1 MKKEI
6 TKKDFKVAYLSMEI
20 AFNNSVKTFC
30 GGLGILA
37 GDILLSASELSF
49 PMIGITLFSKEGYF
63 KQKIS
68 KSYQQEELDDKSD
81 LSLLTLTDIKTNVN
95 VGNDQVLVRV
105 WSYFLTS
112 NNGMTIP
119 IYLLDTD
126 WPENKEKNRLLS
138 HHLYGGDIK
147 YRLKQ
152 EIILGRAGI
161 KIIKLLGYDKIEKI
175 HLNEGHAALATVE
188 LLSQIKKGSE
198 QEKINEIRKKIVFT
212 THTPIK
218 EAHDVYFDD
227 FLLKYQPDFP
237 IHLESLIE
245 ENQINFSNL
254 IIFFSSYINA
264 VSKKHATVSR
274 EMFPGIKID
283 SITNGV
289 NSVFWTS
296 LEFASLFDKYISG
309 WKENNCLLRKANII
323 PLEEIDKAH
332 KNNKEKLINFV
343 NRKSKSDFSKDAFTI
358 VFARRF
364 APYKRP
370 LFLLHDIDRLIKMN
384 KKYGP
389 IQIIYAGKA
398 HPRDVI
404 GKTIIAEANKII
416 DKLSKEIKIV
426 FLPNYDMDMAKI
438 LTSGSDLWLNN
449 PILKKEASATS
460 GMKAA
465 HNGVP
470 QLSTLDGWWPEGYH
484 NGLTGWNIKEDGLKN
499 NLYDILE
506 KEILPLYYKQPL
518 EYLKIRRNAISLN
531 ASMFNTQR
539 VLREY
544 IKKAYKM

>member
-6 TKKDFKVAYLSMEI
+6 LKKDFKVAYLSMEI
-20 AFNNSVKTFC
+20 GFNNDVKTFC

-37 GDILLSASELSF
+37 GDILRSASELYF
-49 PMIGITLFSKEGYF
+49 PIVGITLFNKKGYF

-68 KSYQQEELDDKSD
+68 KNYRQLELEDKSD
-81 LSLLTLTDIKTNVN
+81 LSLLTLTNIKTYIKI
-95 VGNDQVLVRV
+95 GDDKVLVRV
-105 WSYFLTS
+105 WSYFLKS
-112 NNGMTIP
+112 NNGIEIP

-138 HHLYGGDIK
+138 HNLYGGDIK

-152 EIILGRAGI
+152 EIILGRASI
-161 KIIKLLGYDKIEKI
+161 KILKLLGYNKIEKI

-198 QEKINEIRKKIVFT
+198 REKINEIRKKIVFT

-227 FLLKYQPDFP
+227 FLLKYQSDFP
-237 IHLESLIE
+237 IHLESLVKE
-245 ENQINFSNL
+245 SQINFSNL

-264 VSKKHATVSR
+264 VSKKHATVSKK
-274 EMFPGIKID
+274 MFPGMKID
-283 SITNGV
+283 YITNGV
-289 NSVFWTS
+289 NSIFWTTS
-296 LEFASLFDKYISG
+296 EFASLFDKYIPG
-309 WKENNCLLRKANII
+309 WKENNCLLKKADNI
-323 PLEEIDKAH
+323 PLEKIDKAH
-332 KNNKEKLINFV
+332 KKNKEKLINFV
-343 NRKSKSDFSKDAFTI
+343 NKKNKVNFSKNAFTI

-370 LFLLHDIDRLIKMN
+370 LFLLHDINRLIKM
-384 KKYGP
+384 KKKHGP
-389 IQIIYAGKA
+389 IQIIYTGKA
-398 HPRDVI
+398 HPRDEI
-404 GKTIIAEANKII
+404 GKTMIAEVNKII
-416 DKLSKEIKIV
+416 NELSKEIKMV
-426 FLPNYDMDMAKI
+426 FLPNYDMNMAK
-438 LTSGSDLWLNN
+438 LLVSGSDLWLNN
-449 PILKKEASATS
+449 PILKNEASATS

-470 QLSTLDGWWPEGYH
+470 QLSTLDGWWPEGYY
-484 NGLTGWNIKEDGLKN
+484 NGLTGWSIKEDGSKN

-506 KEILPLYYKQPL
+506 NKILPLYYQKPL

-531 ASMFNTQR
+531 ASKFNTQR
-539 VLREY
+539 ALKEY

>member
-6 TKKDFKVAYLSMEI
+6 LKKDFKVAYLSMEI
-20 AFNNSVKTFC
+20 GFNNAVKTFC

-37 GDILLSASELSF
+37 GDILRSASELYF
-49 PMIGITLFSKEGYF
+49 PIVGITLFNKKGYF

-68 KSYQQEELDDKSD
+68 KNYHQEELEDKSD
-81 LSLLTLTDIKTNVN
+81 LSLLTLTNIKTYIKI
-95 VGNDQVLVRV
+95 GDDKVLVRV
-105 WSYFLTS
+105 WSYFLKS
-112 NNGMTIP
+112 NNGIEIP

-138 HHLYGGDIK
+138 HNLYGGDIK

-152 EIILGRAGI
+152 EIILGRASI
-161 KIIKLLGYDKIEKI
+161 KILKLLGYNKIEKI

-198 QEKINEIRKKIVFT
+198 REKINEIRKKIVFT

-227 FLLKYQPDFP
+227 FLLKYQSDFP
-237 IHLESLIE
+237 IHLESLVKE
-245 ENQINFSNL
+245 SQINFSNL

-264 VSKKHATVSR
+264 VSKKHATVSKK
-274 EMFPGIKID
+274 MFPGMKID
-283 SITNGV
+283 YITNGV
-289 NSVFWTS
+289 NSIFWTTS
-296 LEFASLFDKYISG
+296 EFASLFDKYIPG
-309 WKENNCLLRKANII
+309 WKENNCLLKKADNI
-323 PLEEIDKAH
+323 PLEKIDKAH
-332 KNNKEKLINFV
+332 KKNKEKLINFV
-343 NRKSKSDFSKDAFTI
+343 NKKNKVNFSKDVFTI

-370 LFLLHDIDRLIKMN
+370 LFLLHDINRLIKMN
-384 KKYGP
+384 KKHGP
-389 IQIIYAGKA
+389 IQIIYTGKA

-404 GKTIIAEANKII
+404 GKTMVTEANKII
-416 DKLSKEIKIV
+416 NKLSKEIKMV
-426 FLPNYDMDMAKI
+426 FLPNYDMNMAK
-438 LTSGSDLWLNN
+438 LLVSGSDLWLNN
-449 PILKKEASATS
+449 PILKNEASATS

-470 QLSTLDGWWPEGYH
+470 QLSTLDGWWPEGYY
-484 NGLTGWNIKEDGLKN
+484 NGLTGWSIKEDGSKN

-506 KEILPLYYKQPL
+506 NKILPLYYQKPL

-531 ASMFNTQR
+531 ASKFNTQR
-539 VLREY
+539 ALKEY